1 MAPKVKSYKFINP
14 NLIKV
19 MKNPSGGIRSS
30 MVKTK
35 GLKLQTVSAKKGG
48 KSQLD
53 TETFTKGSRKTL
65 LGLNRIGASV
75 YSLGKVF
82 ENLRDANKAELG
94 LQKLQDNFERKKKQ
108 FKKDQASEQA
118 TESYSKKDIEKA
130 GDGKDVKKKAKKELT
145 WLERLL
151 GPFKGIAEFAIKTIL
166 VQGVLRWV
174 SDPKNGERI
183 GKIVGALQ
191 TYFGFVFG
199 IAQTSIGLF
208 MDGLSG
214 IFGDGSKQGL
224 ARFGE
229 VLGGLGTL
237 LLGIVG
243 LKALGYMLN
252 PFALIIDIVGL
263 STKLINQQNKADA
276 RAAADSARDAVDTV
290 GDATDAAKGKSI
302 RDRVKDLRKGLGD
315 KVKAARS
322 GITDNLKAARSGF
335 TRFTNFL
342 GTGKDNILKSVR
354 STAGTVGGNIKKT
367 ALAQLDTLAAGTKSV
382 ISNAQ
387 LLGQAFLDQGKK
399 IWGQAGNFINASK
412 DKIAKIG
419 KLASDPKALRE
430 MVTQMVKGKVEGAI
444 KSNDL
449 VKRLYEAVKNPKAFA
464 QLIKDALKSKQALK
478 TLDYLKQVQKGAKI
492 GGIDKVIAVIT
503 ALLEYGVGGTPFVN
517 AFLGAMGG
525 LLGYAGG
532 FALGAPFGGLPGF
545 IAGAAGG
552 MAGEFIGRQLA
563 RLLARSTPL
572 GTIKDPVMNDGR
584 MLAGDP
590 DNPPEGTDDADKDP
604 KMATGGIVERP
615 TRAVIGERGPEAVVP
630 LSQLGQGEGGQV
642 PDGKA
647 EIASAVGGALKA
659 MGPVGGMV
667 RKAIAPELAKL
678 STDVGAVADAQPGE
692 SFGTVSSNVKG
703 TGGKEDEGDSSNVEK
718 FIGKT
723 GDPNPKTLRGQ
734 LALLRETFVGIS
746 KKKIK
751 GGSGG
756 RSGGGGDD
764 GGSIDTSGIEAAT
777 GSVTDK
783 GAAIAKKFMS
793 NLGLTKEAAAAIAGN
808 FAHESGG
815 FIPGIREG
823 GPYGR
828 NSKPWPKGTVGKG
841 YGWAQWTNSAP
852 GDRYDKFI
860 DSYGGDYNKTPTNED
875 NLKFAIKEMKTVEKL
890 PESFKKST
898 DVAGSAVW
906 FRANWERAGVHHDEP
921 RISYAKGILE
931 KMAKGGEL
939 NGSQIFQKSMSAIE
953 DRKKQM
959 GKIRQSV
966 GRAAGGVIKVE
977 GDGSGWAGTLT
988 MYKDGSKFGKSYKA
1002 RSGQERMKG
1011 TSQKDRHHKKM
1022 SPHPDGTYSLLG
1034 GEYHGY
1040 IMPGLGDW
1048 SVYIGNASGSL
1059 GSRSGLMFH
1068 NDIGNNGTA
1077 GCIGIDVGGS
1087 AGSAADKE
1095 FWEKYKELNPKKM
1108 VINLL
1113 GKGAGKVDDLDT
1125 DDSSDSSSDSEQ
1137 EDPKETL
1144 QSVTA
1149 KIAEAI
1155 AKLAG
1160 GPPQVSNV
1168 KETTK
1173 EVKATDTK
1181 APPPAASA
1189 PPAKVSPTAEASS
1202 SGSAMS
1208 ASSSS
1213 VAAAKE
1219 SKKNKSGVV
1228 PVPVPVAT
1236 TSINNG
1242 GSAAP
1247 PTVVR
1252 ARQPIT
1258 TGI

>member
-1 MAPKVKSYKFINP
+1 MAPKVKPYKFINP

-19 MKNPSGGIRSS
+19 MKTPSGGIRSS

-48 KSQLD
+48 STQLD
-53 TETFTKGSRKTL
+53 TETFTKGSRTTL

-94 LQKLQDNFERKKKQ
+94 LQKLQDNFERKKRQ
-108 FKKDQASEQA
+108 FKRDQASEQA
-118 TESYSKKDIEKA
+118 TENYSKREIKKA
-130 GDGKDVKKKAKKELT
+130 GEGDDVKKKGKKELT
-145 WLERLL
+145 WLEKIL

-166 VQGVLRWV
+166 VQGVLRWI

-199 IAQTSIGLF
+199 VAQASIGMF

-263 STKLINQQNKADA
+263 STKLINQQNKANAQQAAQQA
-276 RAAADSARDAVDTV
+276 RDVVETVDDAADV
-290 GDATDAAKGKSI
+290 AKGKGLGQ
-302 RDRVKDLRKGLGD
+302 RLKDLKSGLGD
-315 KVKAARS
+315 KARGAKA
-322 GITDNLKAARSGF
+322 GIG
-335 TRFTNFL
+335 RFTNFL
-342 GTGKDNILKSVR
+342 SSGKDNILKSVK
-354 STAGTVGGNIKKT
+354 STAGTIGGNLKKS
-367 ALAQLDTLAAGTKSV
+367 ALAQLDNLAAGTKSV
-382 ISNAQ
+382 IANAKV
-387 LLGQAFLDQGKK
+387 LGQAFLDQGKK
-399 IWGQAGNFINASK
+399 IWGAAGNFVNASK
-412 DKIAKIG
+412 DKLAKLA

-430 MVTQMVKGKVEGAI
+430 MVTQMIKGKVEGAI
-444 KSNDL
+444 KKNEL

-464 QLIKDALKSKQALK
+464 QLIKDALKSKQALS
-478 TLDYLKQVQKGAKI
+478 TLDYLKQVQKNAKI

-503 ALLEYGVGGTPFVN
+503 GLLEYGIGGTPFVN
-517 AFLGAMGG
+517 AFLGATGG

-532 FALGAPFGGLPGF
+532 FALGAPFGGVPGF

-572 GTIKDPVMNDGR
+572 GTIKDPLMNDGR
-584 MLAGDP
+584 MLAVDP
-590 DNPPEGTDDADKDP
+590 DNPPTGEDP

-630 LSQLGQGEGGQV
+630 LSQMPQGQGQTA
-642 PDGKA
+642 PDGRA

-659 MGPVGGMV
+659 MGPVGSMV

-692 SFGTVSSNVKG
+692 NFGTISSNARG
-703 TGGKEDEGDSSNVEK
+703 TGGKEKEEGGDTNLEK
-718 FIGKT
+718 FIGRN

-734 LALLRETFVGIS
+734 LALLLESFVGIS
-746 KKKIK
+746 KKKLK
-751 GGSGG
+751 RGS
-756 RSGGGGDD
+756 SSSSSSSSSDD
-764 GGSIDTSGIEAAT
+764 GGNIDVSGVEAAT
-777 GSVTDK
+777 GAVVDK
-783 GAAIAKKFMS
+783 GAVIAKKFMS

-815 FIPGIREG
+815 FVPGIREG

-828 NSKPWPKGTVGKG
+828 NSKPWPRGTVGKG
-841 YGWAQWTNSAP
+841 YGWAQWTNAAP

-860 DSYGGDYNKTPTNED
+860 NSYGGDYNKIPTNED
-875 NLKFAIKEMKTVEKL
+875 NLKFAIKEMRTVEKL

-898 DVAGSAVW
+898 DVADSAVW
-906 FRANWERAGVHHDEP
+906 FRREWERAGVHHDGP

-931 KMAKGGEL
+931 KMAKGGQIDPKFGNLTPKEL
-939 NGSQIFQKSMSAIE
+939 ERKSKTDKGLNSVMEKSSNVRFDSRSLGGLLKLAKGGLVHNGFTNGSLPESQLKSIGHGA
-953 DRKKQM
+953 KLHKN
-959 GKIRQSV
+959 
-966 GRAAGGVIKVE
+966 AAAKWQELVNAAK
-977 GDGSGWAGTLT
+977 
-988 MYKDGSKFGKSYKA
+988 KDGVTLKPGGPGGYAYRDYAEQVALVKKYGLWSPSNPGAAQPGTSNHGWGSAVDVHSSGYSWIAKNASKFGW
-1002 RSGQERMKG
+1002 R
-1011 TSQKDRHHKKM
+1011 
-1022 SPHPDGTYSLLG
+1022 
-1034 GEYHGY
+1034 
-1040 IMPGLGDW
+1040 
-1048 SVYIGNASGSL
+1048 
-1059 GSRSGLMFH
+1059 
-1068 NDIGNNGTA
+1068 
-1077 GCIGIDVGGS
+1077 GIS
-1087 AGSAADKE
+1087 NE
-1095 FWEKYKELNPKKM
+1095 PWH
-1108 VINLL
+1108 I
-1113 GKGAGKVDDLDT
+1113 DLDYKKVFKGELGT
-1125 DDSSDSSSDSEQ
+1125 GPADSDSDSSSLDSDSDDGGSE
-1137 EDPKETL
+1137 EPAETL
-1144 QSVTA
+1144 ESVTA
-1149 KIAEAI
+1149 KIAAAI

-1160 GPPQVSNV
+1160 GPSEVSNA
-1168 KETTK
+1168 KETSS
-1173 EVKATDTK
+1173 EVKASPVK
-1181 APPPAASA
+1181 APPGAGTAGPA
-1189 PPAKVSPTAEASS
+1189 PKAKVSPTAEASS

-1208 ASSSS
+1208 AASSS
-1213 VAAAKE
+1213 VAAEKE
-1219 SKKNKSGVV
+1219 SRKNKSGVV
-1228 PVPVPVAT
+1228 PVPIPVAT
-1236 TSINNG
+1236 TAINNG

>member
-1 MAPKVKSYKFINP
+1 MAPKVKPYKFINP

-19 MKNPSGGIRSS
+19 MKTPSGGIRSS
-30 MVKTK
+30 MVKSK
-35 GLKLQTVSAKKGG
+35 GLKVQTVSAKKGG
-48 KSQLD
+48 STQLD
-53 TETFTKGSRKTL
+53 TESFTKGSRQTL

-94 LQKLQDNFERKKKQ
+94 LQKLQDNFERKKRQ
-108 FKKDQASEQA
+108 FKRDQASEQA
-118 TESYSKKDIEKA
+118 TESYSQREIKKA
-130 GDGKDVKKKAKKELT
+130 GEGDEVKKKGKKELT
-145 WLERLL
+145 WLEKIL

-166 VQGVLRWV
+166 VQGVLRWI
-174 SDPKNGERI
+174 SDPQNGERI
-183 GKIVGALQ
+183 EKIVGALQ

-208 MDGLSG
+208 LDGLSG
-214 IFGDGSKQGL
+214 IFGDGSKEGF

-263 STKLINQQNKADA
+263 STKLLNQQNKADA
-276 RAAADSARDAVDTV
+276 RAAADTAKDAVDTADDV
-290 GDATDAAKGKSI
+290 ADAAKGGKSFK
-302 RDRVKDLRKGLGD
+302 DRLKDLRKG
-315 KVKAARS
+315 
-322 GITDNLKAARSGF
+322 ITDKAKSAKSGVN
-335 TRFTNFL
+335 RFTKFL
-342 GTGKDNILKSVR
+342 GTGKDNILKSIK
-354 STAGTVGGNIKKT
+354 STAGTIGGNIKKS
-367 ALAQLDTLAAGTKSV
+367 TLAGIDKLATGAKGV
-382 ISNAQ
+382 VSNAKI
-387 LLGQAFLDQGKK
+387 LGQQFLDQGKK
-399 IWGQAGNFINASK
+399 IWGAAGDFIGASK
-412 DKIAKIG
+412 DKIAKIA

-430 MVTQMVKGKVEGAI
+430 MVTNMVKGKVEGAI
-444 KSNDL
+444 KKNAL
-449 VKRLYEAVKNPKAFA
+449 IKQLYAAIKNPKLFA
-464 QLIKDALKSKQALK
+464 HLIKSALKSKQALS
-478 TLDYLKQVQKGAKI
+478 TLDYLKEVKKNAKI

-503 ALLEYGVGGTPFVN
+503 ALLDYGIAGTPFVN
-517 AFLGAMGG
+517 ALLGATGG

-532 FALGAPFGGLPGF
+532 FALGAPFGGVPGF

-563 RLLARSTPL
+563 RLLARTTPL
-572 GTIKDPVMNDGR
+572 GKIKDPVMNDGR

-590 DNPPEGTDDADKDP
+590 DAAEEP

-630 LSQLGQGEGGQV
+630 LSQLGQGGEGQV

-667 RKAIAPELAKL
+667 KKAIAPELAQL
-678 STDVGAVADAQPGE
+678 SADVGAVSDAQAGE
-692 SFGTVSSNVKG
+692 TFGTVSGTAKG
-703 TGGKEDEGDSSNVEK
+703 TEEKGERGDSGNIEK
-718 FIGKT
+718 FIGKN
-723 GDPNPKTLRGQ
+723 GNPDPKTLRGQ
-734 LALLRETFVGIS
+734 LALLLESFIGIT

-751 GGSGG
+751 GRSGSGSG
-756 RSGGGGDD
+756 SGGGGSDD
-764 GGSIDTSGIEAAT
+764 GGPIDTDGIAAAT

-823 GPYGR
+823 GPFGR

-860 DSYGGDYNKTPTNED
+860 DSYGGDYNKIPTNED
-875 NLKFAIKEMKTVEKL
+875 NLKFAIQEMRTVEPL
-890 PESFKKST
+890 PSSFKKST

-939 NGSQIFQKSMSAIE
+939 KGSQVFQQSISAIE
-953 DRKKQM
+953 DRKKKM

-966 GRAAGGVIKVE
+966 GRAAGGVIKVD

-1002 RSGQERMKG
+1002 RSGQERMKA

-1022 SPHPDGTYSLLG
+1022 SPHPDGTYALLG
-1034 GEYHGY
+1034 ADYHGY
-1040 IMPGLGDW
+1040 VMAGLGDW
-1048 SVYIGNASGSL
+1048 SVYIGNSSGSL

-1077 GCIGIDVGGS
+1077 GCIGIDVGGT
-1087 AGSAADKE
+1087 AGSGADKE
-1095 FWEKYKELNPKKM
+1095 FWKKYKELNPKKM

-1113 GKGAGKVDDLDT
+1113 GKGAGKVDDISGDT
-1125 DDSSDSSSDSEQ
+1125 DSADTSSSGSSESEQ
-1137 EDPKETL
+1137 EDPQETL
-1144 QSVTA
+1144 ESVTA

-1160 GPPQVSNV
+1160 GGASQVSNT
-1168 KETTK
+1168 KETSK
-1173 EVKATDTK
+1173 DVKAAPIK
-1181 APPPAASA
+1181 AAPGAGTAAPA
-1189 PPAKVSPTAEASS
+1189 PKAKVSPTAQASS
-1202 SGSAMS
+1202 SGSTMS
-1208 ASSSS
+1208 TASSSI
-1213 VAAAKE
+1213 AAAKE

-1228 PVPVPVAT
+1228 PVPIPVPTA
-1236 TSINNG
+1236 SINNT

>member
-1 MAPKVKSYKFINP
+1 MAPKVKPYKFINP

-19 MKNPSGGIRSS
+19 MKTPSGGIRSS

-48 KSQLD
+48 SSQLD
-53 TETFTKGSRKTL
+53 TETFTKGSRTTL

-94 LQKLQDNFERKKKQ
+94 LQKLQDNFERKKRQ
-108 FKKDQASEQA
+108 FQRDQASEKA
-118 TESYSKKDIEKA
+118 TESYSQREIKKA
-130 GDGKDVKKKAKKELT
+130 GEGDDVKKKGKKELT
-145 WLERLL
+145 WLEKIL

-166 VQGVLRWV
+166 VQGVLRWI

-263 STKLINQQNKADA
+263 STKLINQQNKQQAQQAAQQA
-276 RAAADSARDAVDTV
+276 RDVAETVDDAADL
-290 GDATDAAKGKSI
+290 AKGKGL
-302 RDRVKDLRKGLGD
+302 RQRLKDLKAGLGQ
-315 KVKAARS
+315 KAQSARA
-322 GITDNLKAARSGF
+322 GIG
-335 TRFTNFL
+335 RFTSFL
-342 GTGKDNILKSVR
+342 NSGKDNILKSVK
-354 STAGTVGGNIKKT
+354 STAGTIGGNLKKS
-367 ALAQLDTLAAGTKSV
+367 ALAQLDNLAAGTKSV
-382 ISNAQ
+382 VANAKI
-387 LLGQAFLDQGKK
+387 LGQSFLNQGKK
-399 IWGQAGNFINASK
+399 IWGAAGNFINASK
-412 DKIAKIG
+412 DKLAKLA

-444 KSNDL
+444 KKNEL

-478 TLDYLKQVQKGAKI
+478 TLDYLKQVQKNAKI

-503 ALLEYGVGGTPFVN
+503 GLLEYGIGGTPFVN
-517 AFLGAMGG
+517 AFLGATGG

-572 GTIKDPVMNDGR
+572 GTIKDPLMNDGR

-590 DNPPEGTDDADKDP
+590 DNPPKEEGTGEDP

-630 LSQLGQGEGGQV
+630 LSQMPQGQGQAA
-642 PDGKA
+642 PDGRA

-659 MGPVGGMV
+659 MGPVGSMV

-692 SFGTVSSNVKG
+692 NFGTVSSNARGV
-703 TGGKEDEGDSSNVEK
+703 GGKEEEGGDTNVEK

-723 GDPNPKTLRGQ
+723 GAPNPNTLRGQ
-734 LALLRETFVGIS
+734 LALLLERFVGIS
-746 KKKIK
+746 KKKLK
-751 GGSGG
+751 SGS
-756 RSGGGGDD
+756 SSSSSSSGGDD
-764 GGSIDTSGIEAAT
+764 GGNIDVSGVEAAT
-777 GSVTDK
+777 GAVVDK
-783 GAAIAKKFMS
+783 GAVIAKKFMS

-823 GPYGR
+823 GPFGR
-828 NSKPWPKGTVGKG
+828 SSKPWPRGTVGKG
-841 YGWAQWTNSAP
+841 YGWAQWTNAAP

-860 DSYGGDYNKTPTNED
+860 NSYGGDYNKIPTNED
-875 NLKFAIKEMKTVEKL
+875 NLKFAIKEMRTVEKL

-898 DVAGSAVW
+898 DVADSAVW
-906 FRANWERAGVHHDEP
+906 FRREWERAGVHHDGP

-931 KMAKGGEL
+931 KMAKGGL
-939 NGSQIFQKSMSAIE
+939 LKGDHIFQKNQDAIN
-953 DRKKQM
+953 DRKKNM

-966 GRAAGGVIKVE
+966 GRAAGGVIKVD

-988 MYKDGSKFGKSYKA
+988 MYKDGAKFGKSYKA

-1034 GEYHGY
+1034 AEHHGY
-1040 IMPGLGDW
+1040 VMPGLGDW

-1087 AGSAADKE
+1087 AGSGADKE
-1095 FWEKYKELNPKKM
+1095 FWKKYKELNPKKM
-1108 VINLL
+1108 IINLL
-1113 GKGAGKVDDLDT
+1113 GKGAGKVDDLGDT
-1125 DDSSDSSSDSEQ
+1125 SGDSSGTGTSESEQ
-1137 EDPKETL
+1137 EDPQETME
-1144 QSVTA
+1144 SVTA

-1160 GPPQVSNV
+1160 GGSEVSNV
-1168 KETTK
+1168 KETPT
-1173 EVKATDTK
+1173 EVKASPVK
-1181 APPPAASA
+1181 AAPGSGTSGPA
-1189 PPAKVSPTAEASS
+1189 PKQQVSPTAEASS

-1208 ASSSS
+1208 AASSS

-1219 SKKNKSGVV
+1219 TRNNKSGVV

-1236 TSINNG
+1236 TAINNG